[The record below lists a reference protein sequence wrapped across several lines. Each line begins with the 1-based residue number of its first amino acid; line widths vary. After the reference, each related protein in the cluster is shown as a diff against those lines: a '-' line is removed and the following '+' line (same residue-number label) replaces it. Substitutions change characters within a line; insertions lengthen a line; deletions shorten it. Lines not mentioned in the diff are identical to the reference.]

1 MADEVDALDA
11 RRAVGD
17 ARTREQRVHRAAAL
31 VDGGVDRRLVGEVE
45 RDALHAGQRHRGAV
59 HDHDLCAGILRELG
73 DRRAHAG
80 GPADNQRALA
90 VVPECVEQGH

>member
-1 MADEVDALDA
+1 MPDEVDALDPG
-11 RRAVGD
+11 RTVGNTG
-17 ARTREQRVHRAAAL
+17 TREQRVHRPAAF

-45 RDALHAGQRHRGAV
+45 LDALDAGQRHGGAV
-59 HDHDLCAGILRELG
+59 HDDDFRAGILRELG

-80 GPADNQRALA
+80 GPTDHQRSLA